1 MKKKRL
7 TREQIL
13 TIPNAMSAFRLVLIP
28 LYLYFYCARHNYWA
42 AIAVLAASALTDI
55 FDGRVARKFNMVSDV
70 GKVLD
75 PVADKLTQG
84 ALMIS
89 LCTRY
94 RWLIALTV
102 LFALKELVMAVMGG
116 IVLKKTDTVNGA
128 KWYGKLGTAWLEA
141 SMAALL
147 LFPDLPMWAAD
158 TIIAVCA
165 ALMLF
170 VLIMYLRFYF
180 GLLHTAA
187 PEHKPRRFHAMRLVI
202 ILTWAA
208 IIAVAFAFRD
218 VITVDSVVN
227 FTPHST
233 GLAIL
238 FLMLLY
244 ALKSVCVVVYIGILY
259 LVGAIMFP
267 VPLAL
272 AVGMAGTI
280 VSVTVPYLLGRKIG
294 ADAAERVAE
303 KNEKLA
309 VLRRMRGES
318 DFLFSLISRWMLFL
332 PSDIVSFYMGAVR
345 LRYGPYILGCAVGF
359 APLIVLFTLMGDSVT
374 DLHAPR
380 FWITVVVLAVMIAA
394 SLVLF
399 GILARRQKEPDAP
412 EPEE

>member
-1 MKKKRL
+1 MTKKRL

-13 TIPNAMSAFRLVLIP
+13 TIPNAMSAFRLLLIP
-28 LYLYFYCARHNYWA
+28 LYLYFYCARHSYWA
-42 AIAVLAASALTDI
+42 AIAVLAVSALTDVL
-55 FDGRVARKFNMVSDV
+55 DGRVARRFNMVSDV

-94 RWLIALTV
+94 RYLIALTV

-116 IVLKKTDTVNGA
+116 VVLKKTGTVNGA

-141 SMAALL
+141 SMAVLV
-147 LFPDLPMWAAD
+147 LFPNIPMWAAD
-158 TIIAVCA
+158 GVIAACA

-187 PEHKPRRFHAMRLVI
+187 PGQPQHRFHAMRLAVG
-202 ILTWAA
+202 LTWAA
-208 IIAVAFAFRD
+208 IIGVAIAFRD
-218 VITVDSVVN
+218 VITVDSVLSY
-227 FTPHST
+227 TPHST
-233 GLAIL
+233 FLAIL

-244 ALKSVCVVVYIGILY
+244 ALKSVCIVVYIGILY

-280 VSVTVPYLLGRKIG
+280 VSVTVPYLLGRRLG
-294 ADAAERVAE
+294 ADAAERVAA

-309 VLRRMRGES
+309 LLRRMRGES

-345 LRYGPYILGCAVGF
+345 LRFWPYIFGCAVGF
-359 APLIVLFTLMGDSVT
+359 APLVVLFTFMGDAVT

-380 FWITVVVLAVMIAA
+380 FWITVAVLAAMIAA
-394 SLVLF
+394 SLALF
-399 GILARRQKEPDAP
+399 GVLARRQKKPGTP
-412 EPEE
+412 EA

>member
-1 MKKKRL
+1 MTKKRL

-28 LYLYFYCARHNYWA
+28 LYLYFYCARHSYWA
-42 AIAVLAASALTDI
+42 AIAVLAVSALTDVL
-55 FDGRVARKFNMVSDV
+55 DGRVARKFNMVSDV

-94 RWLIALTV
+94 RYLIALTV
-102 LFALKELVMAVMGG
+102 LFALKEFVMAVMGG
-116 IVLKKTDTVNGA
+116 VVLKKTGTVNGA
-128 KWYGKLGTAWLEA
+128 KWYGKLGTVWLEA
-141 SMAALL
+141 SMAVLV
-147 LFPDLPMWAAD
+147 LFPNIPMWAAD
-158 TIIAVCA
+158 GVIAACA

-180 GLLHTAA
+180 GLLCTAT
-187 PEHKPRRFHAMRLVI
+187 PGQPQHRFHAMRLVVG
-202 ILTWAA
+202 LTWAA
-208 IIAVAFAFRD
+208 IIGVAIAFRD
-218 VITVDSVVN
+218 VITVDSVLSY
-227 FTPHST
+227 TPHST

-280 VSVTVPYLLGRKIG
+280 VSVTVPYLLGRRLG
-294 ADAAERVAE
+294 ADAAERVAA
-303 KNEKLA
+303 KNEKLTL
-309 VLRRMRGES
+309 LRRMRGES

-332 PSDIVSFYMGAVR
+332 PSDIVSFYMGAAR
-345 LRYGPYILGCAVGF
+345 LRFWPYIFGCAVGF
-359 APLIVLFTLMGDSVT
+359 APLVVLFTFMGDAVT

-380 FWITVVVLAVMIAA
+380 FWITVAVLAAMIAA
-394 SLVLF
+394 SLALF
-399 GILARRQKEPDAP
+399 GVLARRQKKPGTP
-412 EPEE
+412 EA